1 MLYSFCYA
9 KSLKSSMYFMLTVQ
23 LNLDTSFPL
32 EVLDLYLEFIKLAVG
47 KVDLHTQLVPN
58 ILKRFLITEFSIGL

>member
-1 MLYSFCYA
+1 
-9 KSLKSSMYFMLTVQ
+9 MYFMLTVQ
-23 LNLDTSFPL
+23 LSLDTSFPL

-58 ILKRFLITEFSIGL
+58 IFKRFLITEFSISF